1 MKKFFL
7 LSLFLIFLFNTY
19 LFSQEIPL
27 KKAVIKVN
35 ELNCKMCAVSVERE
49 LRKLKGVKRYEISL
63 DNEMVTVRFDSKEI
77 SVEDIIKAIEKT
89 GYDAEEIKE
98 K

>member
-1 MKKFFL
+1 MKKFL
-7 LSLFLIFLFNTY
+7 LFFFLIFFSTTN
-19 LFSQEIPL
+19 LFSQETQL

-49 LRKLKGVKRYEISL
+49 LRKIKGIKRYDISL
-63 DNEMVTVRFDSKEI
+63 DNETVTVRFDAKEV

>member
-1 MKKFFL
+1 MKKILLFFFL
-7 LSLFLIFLFNTY
+7 ILFTNTN
-19 LFSQEIPL
+19 LFSQEIVL

-35 ELNCKMCAVSVERE
+35 ELNCKMCVVSVERE
-49 LRKLKGVKRYEISL
+49 LRKIKGIKRYDISL
-63 DNEMVTVRFDSKEI
+63 DNETVTVRYDAKEV